1 MKIFFQISSIVG
13 MKGSIIEVNGMF
25 MYSANSVLWR
35 IVTGRAVDPNTALG
49 LTSVIRY
56 AMQVAERSKLVD
68 ILQARR
74 KIDNK

>member
-1 MKIFFQISSIVG
+1 MG
-13 MKGSIIEVNGMF
+13 LKGATIEVNGMF

-35 IVTGRAVDPNTALG
+35 IVTGRTVDPGTASG

-68 ILQARR
+68 ILQAWR